1 MACWKQSM
9 SFSGSGFEKQVER
22 FKQQRVSL
30 LWANINKTACY
41 QSPKLL
47 GPFYLGKS
55 PLPELH

>member
-1 MACWKQSM
+1 M